1 MIKLI
6 KLDGQPLILNAD
18 WIQTVENTPD
28 TLITL
33 TNGTKLYVQDSVE
46 KVLDEFK
53 RYKRETVWAKED
65 DHDH

>member
-6 KLDGQPLILNAD
+6 KLDGQAVILNAD

-46 KVLDEFK
+46 KVVDEFK
-53 RYKRETVWAKED
+53 RYKRETFMAKGD
-65 DHDH
+65 HHDH